1 MPRTARLRFLLLSCA
16 PACITAPA
24 GADTLRGALVKA
36 YMTNPTL
43 TGQRATLRATDEN
56 VPIARAA
63 GLPTANLTG
72 DYTEFVVTSANSFV
86 RLPRQ
91 ASARVNVSVPLYQ
104 GGQVRNSVAAARTR
118 VEAGR
123 ATLRGTEADL
133 FTNVVAAYMDVIRDE
148 AIVGL
153 NTQNIRVLNVNLQ
166 ASRDR
171 FQVGDLTR
179 TDVAQSEARLALA
192 RAQLQSAE
200 AQLISSREN
209 YIRFVGTPAGTLDTP
224 PTLPHLPGSP
234 ASAVTVAIYN
244 NPLLIAAA
252 MERDATRYDVGV
264 ARASRLPQISAVGG
278 AGYTNYLG
286 SVSTADGS
294 ASSLPNVNKAVQ
306 GGLSLTLPLFQG
318 GRPAAQVRQAEALQ
332 SRAIENV
339 TATERN
345 VIAQVRSAYAVW
357 QSSEQVIQSSEIA
370 VKANKLSLEGV
381 RAENSVGTRT
391 ILDILNAEQEL
402 LNSQVTLV
410 TARRDAYVAGFA
422 LLAAMG
428 QAEARDLGL
437 DGGALYDPV
446 ANYRRV
452 HGKIWDFG
460 DDGEPVAVATRTAQT
475 PVQDASVR
483 RQLDPF
489 SMRRLTETSPPQQIR
504 TRETVIGVNR
514 KLLQPCFVSKCFLHF
529 PRRPYFHNP
538 SAADITSKRLCCIT
552 PREHDRPLLEDIMRC
567 GQ

>member
-1 MPRTARLRFLLLSCA
+1 MITRTARFRCLLTSVALIYNAA
-16 PACITAPA
+16 PV
-24 GADTLRGALVKA
+24 GADTLREALVKA
-36 YMTNPTL
+36 YTTNPIL

-56 VPIARAA
+56 VPIARAS
-63 GLPTANLTG
+63 GLPSANVTG
-72 DYTEFVVTSANSFV
+72 DYTEFVVTAANSFIA
-86 RLPRQ
+86 LPRQ
-91 ASARVNVSVPLYQ
+91 AVARANVSVPLYQ
-104 GGQVRNSVAAARTR
+104 GGQVRNSVAAAKTR

-153 NTQNIRVLNVNLQ
+153 NTQNVRVLDVNLQ

-209 YIRFVGTPAGTLDTP
+209 YIRYVGTPAGTLETP
-224 PTLPHLPGSP
+224 PTLPHLPDSP
-234 ASAVTVAIYN
+234 ASAVTVAIDN
-244 NPLLIAAA
+244 NPVLIAAA
-252 MERDATRYDVGV
+252 KERDATRYDVGV
-264 ARASRLPQISAVGG
+264 ARASRLPQISATGS
-278 AGYTNYLG
+278 ASYTNYLG
-286 SVSTADGS
+286 SASTTNGS
-294 ASSLPNVNKAVQ
+294 VNTFPNANKTVQ

-318 GRPAAQVRQAEALQ
+318 GRPAAQVRQAEAFQ

-345 VIAQVRSAYAVW
+345 VISQARSAFAVW
-357 QSSEQVIQSSEIA
+357 QSSEQVIQSSETA
-370 VKANKLSLEGV
+370 VNANKLSLEGV

-437 DGGALYDPV
+437 DGGVLYDPV

-452 HGKIWDFG
+452 RHKIWDFG
-460 DDGEPVAVATRTAQT
+460 GDGEPVPVATRTAQSPAQDAHVQPQRDPLLDT
-475 PVQDASVR
+475 PVDRNPALTTGKDAPS
-483 RQLDPF
+483 RQ
-489 SMRRLTETSPPQQIR
+489 
-504 TRETVIGVNR
+504 
-514 KLLQPCFVSKCFLHF
+514 
-529 PRRPYFHNP
+529 
-538 SAADITSKRLCCIT
+538 
-552 PREHDRPLLEDIMRC
+552 
-567 GQ
+567 

>member
-1 MPRTARLRFLLLSCA
+1 MISRTARFRRLLASVALIYIAA
-16 PACITAPA
+16 PASAE
-24 GADTLRGALVKA
+24 TLREALAKA
-36 YMTNPTL
+36 YATNPIL

-63 GLPTANLTG
+63 GLPSLSATG
-72 DYTEFVVTSANSFV
+72 DYTEFVVTAANSFTA
-86 RLPRQ
+86 LPRQ
-91 ASARVNVSVPLYQ
+91 AVARANVSVPLYQ
-104 GGQVRNSVAAARTR
+104 GGQVRNSVAAAKTR

-153 NTQNIRVLNVNLQ
+153 NTQNVRVLDVNLQ

-200 AQLISSREN
+200 SQLISSREN
-209 YIRFVGTPAGTLDTP
+209 YIRYVGTPPGTLDTP
-224 PTLPHLPGSP
+224 PTLPHLPDSP
-234 ASAVTVAIYN
+234 ASAVTVAIES
-244 NPLLIAAA
+244 NPVLIAAA
-252 MERDATRYDVGV
+252 KERDATRYDVGV

-286 SVSTADGS
+286 SASNADGS
-294 ASSLPNVNKAVQ
+294 ALSFPNVNKTVQ

-318 GRPAAQVRQAEALQ
+318 GRPAAQVRQAEAFQ

-345 VIAQVRSAYAVW
+345 VISQARSAYAVW
-357 QSSEQVIQSSEIA
+357 RSSEQVIQSSETA
-370 VKANKLSLEGV
+370 VNANKLSLEGV

-437 DGGALYDPV
+437 DGGVLYDPV
-446 ANYRRV
+446 ANYQRV
-452 HGKIWDFG
+452 HHKIWDFG
-460 DDGEPVAVATRTAQT
+460 GDGEPVPVATRTAQSPAQDAHVQPQADPLLDT
-475 PVQDASVR
+475 PVDRNPALTTGKDAPS
-483 RQLDPF
+483 RQ
-489 SMRRLTETSPPQQIR
+489 
-504 TRETVIGVNR
+504 
-514 KLLQPCFVSKCFLHF
+514 
-529 PRRPYFHNP
+529 
-538 SAADITSKRLCCIT
+538 
-552 PREHDRPLLEDIMRC
+552 
-567 GQ
+567 